1 MLPLSYA
8 IRNLMRRPGRCAQ
21 LVLGS
26 ALVVLLLML
35 AAAINRGMAR
45 VLIATGSS
53 QNVILLG
60 AGSEESI
67 ERSEVAATVP
77 DIAAAIPGLRKVM
90 GQPAVSGEVHYNG
103 LVEVTDGGTSQ
114 ALLRGVTPQALWV
127 HRRARII
134 EGTFPRAGEV
144 MVGRLAHHKL
154 GTTPEQ
160 LAIGRILR
168 FNGAELKVVGIFDA
182 PGTVMEAEL
191 WVNVGDLLT
200 FTQRDSL
207 SCVIVALDR
216 AEFADVDV
224 FTKQRLDLELVAM
237 TEADYYAKLARFY
250 APVRWMAW
258 ICAVLIAAGAVFGGL
273 NTLYAAFASRIREFG
288 ALQAVGFRRR
298 ALLISL
304 LQESAAATLAG
315 ALAAATAGLVLLD
328 GLTVPFSIGAFVLN
342 FDPDILFLGLLIG
355 CGLGIVGAFPPAWS
369 CLRLPLTATLRAG

>member
-35 AAAINRGMAR
+35 AAGLNRGMTR
-45 VLIATGSS
+45 VLIATGSPR
-53 QNVILLG
+53 NVILLG

-67 ERSEVAATVP
+67 ERSEVAATAP
-77 DIAAAIPGLRKVM
+77 DIAAAIPGLRKVL

-103 LVEVTDGGTSQ
+103 WVEVADGAGSQ
-114 ALLRGVTPQALWV
+114 ALLRGVTPRALWV
-127 HRRARII
+127 HRRVRIV
-134 EGTFPRAGEV
+134 EGTFPRSGDV

-154 GTTPEQ
+154 EVAPAA
-160 LAIGRILR
+160 LAIGRVIR
-168 FNGAELKVVGIFDA
+168 FNGADLKVVGRFDA

-191 WVNVGDLLT
+191 WLNVGDLLT
-200 FTQRDSL
+200 LTQRDSL
-207 SCVIVALDR
+207 SCVVVALDR
-216 AEFADVDV
+216 ADFADVDV

-237 TEADYYAKLARFY
+237 TESDYYAKLARFY

-258 ICAVLIAAGAVFGGL
+258 ICAVLIAAGAMFGGL

-298 ALLISL
+298 ALLLSL
-304 LQESAAATLAG
+304 LQESSSATLAG
-315 ALAAATAGLVLLD
+315 ALVAATLGLLLLD
-328 GLTVPFSIGAFVLN
+328 GLTVPFSIGAFTID
-342 FDPDILFLGLLIG
+342 FDPDILLLGLLVG

-369 CLRLPLTATLRAG
+369 CLRPPLTATLRAG

>member
-26 ALVVLLLML
+26 GLVVLLLML
-35 AAAINRGMAR
+35 AAALNRGMAR

-77 DIAAAIPGLRKVM
+77 DIAAAIPGLRKVL

-103 LVEVTDGGTSQ
+103 LVGLANGTTSQ

-127 HRRARII
+127 HRRVRII
-134 EGTFPRAGEV
+134 EGAFPRAGEV

-154 GTTPEQ
+154 ETSPDQ
-160 LAIGRILR
+160 LALGQTLR
-168 FNGAELKVVGIFDA
+168 FDGAELKVVGIFDA

-207 SCVIVALDR
+207 SCVVVALDR

-273 NTLYAAFASRIREFG
+273 NTLYAAFASRIRELG

-304 LQESAAATLAG
+304 LQESSAATLAG
-315 ALAAATAGLVLLD
+315 ALAAATIGLVLLD
-328 GLTVPFSIGAFVLN
+328 GLTVPFSIGAFALH

-355 CGLGIVGAFPPAWS
+355 GGLGIVGAFPPAWH
-369 CLRLPLTATLRAG
+369 CLRPPLTATLRAG